1 MKLHKKFFIEF
12 FSILMTII
20 SNKTAQLLFVLQIKE
35 YNPLY
40 VVEKFHD
47 AMNAIAPQFRR
58 QTQTALSDLLLEL
71 NIHNQKEECFLSQLN
86 DTTGW
91 IGTIFE

>member
-1 MKLHKKFFIEF
+1 
-12 FSILMTII
+12 
-20 SNKTAQLLFVLQIKE
+20 
-35 YNPLY
+35 
-40 VVEKFHD
+40 
-47 AMNAIAPQFRR
+47 MNAIAPQFRR